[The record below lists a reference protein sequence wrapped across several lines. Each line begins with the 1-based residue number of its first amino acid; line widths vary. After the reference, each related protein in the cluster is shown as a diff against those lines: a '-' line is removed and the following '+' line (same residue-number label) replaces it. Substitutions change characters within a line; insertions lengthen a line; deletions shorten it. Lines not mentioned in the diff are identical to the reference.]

1 MILFAADKNLFTP
14 TFLAPSMGL
23 QFANAFTGP
32 MACHTV
38 CVTTE
43 GKCYSF
49 GRNDKGQLGL
59 GDSVS
64 RNRPTLIK
72 ALENVKIEKAAIG
85 KNHTFFLASTGEVWV
100 AGSNNFGQLGLGKV
114 SDSEDK
120 ARQQPSLGS
129 KVRRGTVFL
138 STFG

>member
-1 MILFAADKNLFTP
+1 
-14 TFLAPSMGL
+14 
-23 QFANAFTGP
+23 
-32 MACHTV
+32 
-38 CVTTE
+38 VTTE
-43 GKCYSF
+43 GRCYSF

-59 GDSVS
+59 GDSIS
-64 RNRPTLIK
+64 RNLPTLIK

-129 KVRRGTVFL
+129 KVIMSSNSFCLRSTTDFVLCLRLTDFFRLLTLLVEWSFL
-138 STFG
+138 